1 MRSGPVI
8 LLILLLSA
16 NAAFCRNDLSDLRG
30 LTLTSAKIPIYNRGG
45 KPQMMIFVTRAER
58 RGRVISGTATVLDF
72 IRPTASVDDIGDAWK
87 LRPYPLKAPF
97 GEVFN
102 FWLPRMKY
110 SEAVV
115 TTARADIDQETRK
128 ASGSDRIFLR
138 SPLLDLNGIGFE
150 ADFDRREI
158 RVNSEIEVVLRTA
171 GSDPR
176 KLESI
181 KNKKHG
187 FISATGDSLL
197 IELAEKRIML
207 IGSVVI
213 REEQATITCD
223 RLTILLSKN
232 DSDSRPGKRLLDAES
247 EIAGLSRVLADGNIV
262 ISGTKGT
269 MGRIYADHL
278 IYDLRA
284 GKITLTSDTPR
295 PAPTLAQIREQA
307 PAMLKADPRAA
318 KGFVVIDDPQSR
330 SYGMTVLVDLR
341 RSGEESL
348 PAGNF
353 ITGMTETTGSS
364 GVSSVQRIVYP
375 QGLVIAGKETPGK
388 KDQSFLVCADHGEFR
403 PDGNAIDLKTNVFA
417 RDSGTVLTCDAARL
431 DLKKNGSG
439 ANLSSGTALEAIR
452 CRRNV
457 KLHHTQPGSVAAT
470 LLAEKADFLP
480 EQNKI
485 VFSEKVR
492 GRHEKSTLDCDRLDL
507 FLADRRTQGG
517 AKAPVQSAALRE
529 AASSGKTLDRAVA
542 AGNVVMTDP
551 GATLRTGQ
559 LTLYFR
565 EAQPG
570 EKTSGT
576 MLQSGGAV
584 LTRVECDSGVR
595 LESTGAISPSAAASH
610 LPEGVSGSKGKR
622 NLTAMRS
629 VTEMAAHVSTFSG
642 NVHVYDELSHLKCQT
657 LKLYGARTAPLPS
670 ATAAREA
677 LDADPYDMTSTE
689 NFAPSRIAI
698 SGDLELDRVEC
709 IDDVVITHKTED
721 RTVAAGGDHAD
732 YKVKT
737 GRIVI
742 TGRPPR
748 RPWVQSEQHRQES
761 DRLIYHLKEERFES
775 LGDTE
780 TSMLDPET
788 EGENREG
795 TTGDDK
801 EQGRNPLPAVK

>member
-1 MRSGPVI
+1 MRSGPII

-30 LTLTSAKIPIYNRGG
+30 LTLTNAKIPIYNRGG

-58 RGRVISGTATVLDF
+58 RGRVISGTSTVLDF

-87 LRPYPLKAPF
+87 LRTYPLKAPF
-97 GEVFN
+97 GEVFS

-158 RVNSEIEVVLRTA
+158 RVNSEIEVVVRTV

-176 KLESI
+176 KLDSI
-181 KNKKHG
+181 KHQKHG
-187 FISATGDSLL
+187 FITATGDSLL

-207 IGSVVI
+207 IGGVVI

-262 ISGTKGT
+262 ISGTRGT
-269 MGRIYADHL
+269 TGRIYADHL

-295 PAPTLAQIREQA
+295 PAPTLAQLRDQA
-307 PAMLKADPRAA
+307 RTAVKADPRAV
-318 KGFVVIDDPQSR
+318 KGFVVIDDPQIR
-330 SYGMTVLVDLR
+330 SYGMTVLIDLGK
-341 RSGEESL
+341 SGGEGL

-353 ITGMTETTGSS
+353 ISGMTETAGSS
-364 GVSSVQRIVYP
+364 GISAVQRVVYP
-375 QGLVIAGKETPGK
+375 QGIVIAGKQTQGK
-388 KDQSFLVCADHGEFR
+388 KEEPFLVCADHGEFL
-403 PDGNAIDLKTNVFA
+403 PGSSAIDLRKNVLA
-417 RDSGTVLTCDAARL
+417 RDSGTVLTCDTARI
-431 DLKKNGSG
+431 DLKKNQPD
-439 ANLSSGTALEAIR
+439 AKLSSGTALEAIR
-452 CRRNV
+452 CRQNV
-457 KLHHTQPGSVAAT
+457 KLHQAQSGTGEAT

-485 VFSEKVR
+485 IFSEKVR
-492 GRHEKSTLDCDRLDL
+492 GRHEKSTLACNRLDL
-507 FLADRRTQGG
+507 VLADRKTRG
-517 AKAPVQSAALRE
+517 AEKLPARSAALRE
-529 AASSGKTLDRAVA
+529 AASSGKTLERAVA
-542 AGNVVMTDP
+542 AGDVVMTDP
-551 GATLRTGQ
+551 GATLHTGL
-559 LTLYFR
+559 LTLHFR
-565 EAQPG
+565 EARPG
-570 EKTSGT
+570 EKTAGT

-595 LESTGAISPSAAASH
+595 LESTGAISPSAASSH
-610 LPEGVSGSKGKR
+610 LPEGVSGSRGTR
-622 NLTAMRS
+622 TLTAMRS

-642 NVHVYDELSHLKCQT
+642 NVDVHDDLSSLKCDT
-657 LKLYGARTAPLPS
+657 LKLYGKRPSPLS
-670 ATAAREA
+670 AAAAAREA

-709 IDDVVITHKTED
+709 IDDVVISHKAEG

-732 YKVKT
+732 YKVAT

-775 LGDTE
+775 FGDTE
-780 TSMLDPET
+780 TSVLDSEP
-788 EGENREG
+788 
-795 TTGDDK
+795 
-801 EQGRNPLPAVK
+801 